1 MVHGIGELEER
12 PLGADQ
18 SNTSVVLGERIL
30 LKAFRRLQPGLN
42 PELELTAY
50 LSEEAGFAAIP
61 PLAGFAEMVSIRH
74 GTETVALAQSFI
86 ADGSDA
92 FEWLAEALTAWIL
105 GPPDDLL
112 DAATDIAADLGT
124 LTADLHVALAAAHGI
139 PDLEPRDATRAEV
152 RAWERTARA
161 GLARAVDLVSGEAA
175 SLLDELAPGIVA
187 AFEAFEASVTVPL
200 VTRIHADYHL
210 GQILVAPDGYRIVDF
225 EGDPLRSIEERRTLD
240 SPLRDVA
247 SMLRSFDH
255 VGRSA
260 VRRAETR
267 NGGPVPS
274 PGLDL
279 AAWLQRSRE
288 RFLAAYRMGLR
299 AAGAPIVV
307 DPVLLRAFEI
317 DKECREFIYAATYL
331 PSWIWAPTEGMRG
344 LFD

>member
-1 MVHGIGELEER
+1 MVHGVGEFEER

-50 LSEEAGFAAIP
+50 LSEDAGFAAIP

-124 LTADLHVALAAAHGI
+124 LTADLHVALTAAHGI

-152 RAWERTARA
+152 RAWERSARA

-175 SLLDELAPGIVA
+175 SVLDELAPGIVA